1 LLDRQKPA
9 SGKNL
14 CFKSREGQECKHLM
28 LTTLLLTPVGLGA
41 YKKLDP
47 NIIAII
53 KFKFTSELKVGTNP
67 IDK

>member
-1 LLDRQKPA
+1 MQASNAYYTPLDTC
-9 SGKNL
+9 G
-14 CFKSREGQECKHLM
+14 
-28 LTTLLLTPVGLGA
+28 TVGA

-47 NIIAII
+47 NIIAIS